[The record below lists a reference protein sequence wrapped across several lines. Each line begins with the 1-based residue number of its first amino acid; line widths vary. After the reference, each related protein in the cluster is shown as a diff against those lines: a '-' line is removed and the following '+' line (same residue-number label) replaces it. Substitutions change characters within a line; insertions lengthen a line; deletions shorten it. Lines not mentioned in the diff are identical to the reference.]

1 MRARVVAFASL
12 LLLLDACVAWGQANR
27 GGLRLRIVDPTGA
40 AVRASIE
47 LSCPGDGYDRKFVSD
62 GVGSLDLEQL
72 HYGLYR
78 IAVRQPGFA
87 PFASD
92 AEIRSAMPV
101 ERTIHL
107 TLAPAHSEVE
117 VNAAATL
124 IDPASASSAQQI
136 GERQIED
143 RLSSLPGRSIQDL
156 VLSQPGWLYEGN
168 AVLHP
173 RGSEYQTQFVV
184 DGIPFIDNRSPSFGP
199 EIEADDLQSMT
210 IYTGGFPA
218 EYGRKLG
225 GVVELDTDRTA
236 DTGLHGEFVSSG
248 GSFDTATGYAEVQD
262 GNRWSTL
269 GATASG
275 SSTSRY
281 LNPVVPENY
290 TNTGTTGDFSGTFT
304 HNLRSGD
311 RLDIHLRH
319 ELSRFLIPNELPQ
332 QQAGQR
338 QNGDNFETLGT
349 ARYQHI
355 LTAQSMVTF
364 AVMGRENNN
373 DLYSNV
379 NPTPIAAF
387 QHNSFGEAYFK
398 ATYALDR
405 GAHDFEAGVETD
417 NLFLHENFSYAITDP
432 EQFDPGT
439 PPTLSFNEHRPDLEQ
454 SAFVEDNIHARGWT
468 IGLGARWDHYQLLL
482 NRSAI
487 SPRVAIGR
495 YFAASRTVLHG
506 SWDRI
511 FQTPSFENILI
522 SSSAQTSALSS
533 QFLRLPVQPS
543 TGNDYEFGATQAV
556 AEKLRIDVNAYR
568 RDANNYADDDQ
579 LLNTGVS
586 YPIAFSK
593 AVIYG
598 AEGKLQLADAGKF
611 SGFVSYSYMVGNV
624 WLPVTGGL
632 FLSGDA
638 AAALSQLSGHFPDS
652 QDQRS
657 TLATRFEYRLGK
669 RAWLASGA
677 EYGSGLPFEY
687 GGTEATALAE
697 YGPEVVNRLN
707 FTRGRIRPVLALNSS
722 LAVNLPVFERVNTT
736 LHVDG
741 NNLNNRLN
749 VLDFGGLFSGNAID
763 AGRSVLARLEAR
775 F

>member
-236 DTGLHGEFVSSG
+236 DTGLHGEFVS
-248 GSFDTATGYAEVQD
+248 
-262 GNRWSTL
+262 
-269 GATASG
+269 
-275 SSTSRY
+275 
-281 LNPVVPENY
+281 
-290 TNTGTTGDFSGTFT
+290 
-304 HNLRSGD
+304 
-311 RLDIHLRH
+311 
-319 ELSRFLIPNELPQ
+319 
-332 QQAGQR
+332 
-338 QNGDNFETLGT
+338 
-349 ARYQHI
+349 
-355 LTAQSMVTF
+355 
-364 AVMGRENNN
+364 
-373 DLYSNV
+373 
-379 NPTPIAAF
+379 
-387 QHNSFGEAYFK
+387 
-398 ATYALDR
+398 
-405 GAHDFEAGVETD
+405 
-417 NLFLHENFSYAITDP
+417 
-432 EQFDPGT
+432 
-439 PPTLSFNEHRPDLEQ
+439 
-454 SAFVEDNIHARGWT
+454 
-468 IGLGARWDHYQLLL
+468 
-482 NRSAI
+482 
-487 SPRVAIGR
+487 
-495 YFAASRTVLHG
+495 
-506 SWDRI
+506 
-511 FQTPSFENILI
+511 
-522 SSSAQTSALSS
+522 
-533 QFLRLPVQPS
+533 
-543 TGNDYEFGATQAV
+543 
-556 AEKLRIDVNAYR
+556 
-568 RDANNYADDDQ
+568 
-579 LLNTGVS
+579 
-586 YPIAFSK
+586 
-593 AVIYG
+593 
-598 AEGKLQLADAGKF
+598 
-611 SGFVSYSYMVGNV
+611 
-624 WLPVTGGL
+624 
-632 FLSGDA
+632 
-638 AAALSQLSGHFPDS
+638 
-652 QDQRS
+652 
-657 TLATRFEYRLGK
+657 
-669 RAWLASGA
+669 
-677 EYGSGLPFEY
+677 
-687 GGTEATALAE
+687 
-697 YGPEVVNRLN
+697 
-707 FTRGRIRPVLALNSS
+707 
-722 LAVNLPVFERVNTT
+722 
-736 LHVDG
+736 
-741 NNLNNRLN
+741 
-749 VLDFGGLFSGNAID
+749 
-763 AGRSVLARLEAR
+763 
-775 F
+775 